1 MDTSHWGCFYPAV
14 RLYPVSPAT
23 NNPPRGE
30 NGAVTNSEVVL
41 ALERWA
47 HDPRLSDHGRMALHG
62 AARRLMREDT
72 DLRERAESRTLTE
85 LPRVGPFTARVIR
98 ELLDG
103 TRAPSPDADSWPA
116 EVRVTYLSLEGS
128 RSHFIALHDAR
139 RMIAGQGRPHGDL
152 QMHTTWSDG
161 VASPGAMGREALAMG
176 YRFIAITD
184 HTHGLRI
191 AGGMAPE
198 AMVRQRGAIARAE
211 ATTGVRVLAG
221 AEANVSVEGTLD
233 VTTEELRGTE
243 FALAACHSAL
253 KKPWD
258 QTARLLAAVTHP
270 LVHTLGHPRG
280 RVFGRR
286 PGLVACW
293 DEVFD
298 AAAQHGTA
306 IEINAD
312 PDRQDLDHTI
322 IPMAIDAGCLLTVGT
337 DSHAP
342 EQLAWIDIA
351 VAHMIRA
358 GVPRERVLNFWR
370 TDDLERWLA
379 VKQVRGESSVA
390 L

>member
-1 MDTSHWGCFYPAV
+1 MWRPPTGMLLPRGQALP
-14 RLYPVSPAT
+14 RQPAT
-23 NNPPRGE
+23 NNPAGGK
-30 NGAVTNSEVVL
+30 NGAVTNSEIVL

-47 HDPRLSDHGRMALHG
+47 QDPRLSDHGGTALHR
-62 AARRLMREDT
+62 AARRLMCEDT
-72 DLRERAESRTLTE
+72 DLRERAESRMLTE

-116 EVRVTYLSLEGS
+116 EVRATYLSLEGS

-139 RMIAGQGRPHGDL
+139 RMIVGQSRPHGDL

-161 VASPGAMGREALAMG
+161 VASPGAMGRAALAMG

-198 AMVRQRGAIARAE
+198 AMARQRGAIARAG
-211 ATTGVRVLAG
+211 AATGVRVLAG

-253 KKPWD
+253 QKPWD
-258 QTARLLAAVTHP
+258 QTPRLLAAVTHP
-270 LVHTLGHPRG
+270 LVHALGHPRG

-286 PGLVACW
+286 PGLVARW

-312 PDRQDLDHTI
+312 PDRQGHSNGAHDPCGRSART
-322 IPMAIDAGCLLTVGT
+322 GTELLE
-337 DSHAP
+337 H
-342 EQLAWIDIA
+342 
-351 VAHMIRA
+351 R
-358 GVPRERVLNFWR
+358 
-370 TDDLERWLA
+370 
-379 VKQVRGESSVA
+379 
-390 L
+390 